1 MTIGDGNR
9 VWLTLTFSK
18 LHAYLFYTN
27 RFQTIFTEYIRYAIF
42 IFAYVGFNLIFLNFF
57 LTSPHQVLLIA
68 YEKKK
73 QKNYC
78 AFQLLT
84 LSEFTIIQT
93 HFKHKMNTK
102 IKHVTAHLI
111 QETIDLLSLRS
122 IFFFSSSIESFD
134 RFG

>member
-68 YEKKK
+68 YEKKNK
-73 QKNYC
+73 KIIALFNY
-78 AFQLLT
+78 
-84 LSEFTIIQT
+84 
-93 HFKHKMNTK
+93 
-102 IKHVTAHLI
+102 
-111 QETIDLLSLRS
+111 
-122 IFFFSSSIESFD
+122 
-134 RFG
+134 